1 MIRIAVVDDE
11 KAICDELLFFLQEYE
26 MKFKAIFD
34 ISIYYNGENLLADL
48 EDDMR
53 FDLILLDIEL
63 AEINGVE
70 VGRYIR
76 NKNQDYLCQ
85 IIYISS
91 KMGYAMELFQV
102 HPFHFLIKP
111 IQKEM
116 LFSCLEEYVRLYS
129 KKDFFELTNKN
140 IKKRIPIEQ
149 IQYFESSGRKIIVYC
164 INESYEFY
172 GKLSDL
178 SEMRILKNF
187 LMIHKSFYV
196 NISHISEYNYKSLT
210 IDDDKTL
217 PISQPNRTE
226 VRRALL
232 TNIIPLIALSF
243 LYESKVT
250 SKLFVGLSFYVVNML
265 ADGIVYTVI
274 LITKVDSIVM
284 SSGIATVLVTFLI
297 ELIFEYVWKKRSYH
311 EIDKLY
317 LMTILAVPIGSILIG
332 VLTMYQYSIKTI
344 IVAFVL
350 MSFNLLIF
358 YMYDN
363 LQKNYEVI
371 YEKKLLEQAVEAQHS
386 ELELLQEF
394 QNKIRYLQ
402 HDFKNHLISIV
413 NYAKKADNQGLIHY
427 IEEGLGFLSLH
438 QQFVDTG
445 NSEIDS
451 ILNYK
456 LQEMKNKN
464 VHLKYSITIPKDL
477 KINVFDLNIIL
488 GNLLNNAIEA
498 IEKAERKYF
507 FINIYFEK
515 NILFIH
521 IENTYDGNIIKEK
534 ETLMTTKEEKQLH
547 GLGLKSVSSILE
559 KYDGDIIYDYNDI
572 YFITDVMLCNTS
584 FHHETE

>member
-1 MIRIAVVDDE
+1 M
-11 KAICDELLFFLQEYE
+11 
-26 MKFKAIFD
+26 
-34 ISIYYNGENLLADL
+34 
-48 EDDMR
+48 
-53 FDLILLDIEL
+53 
-63 AEINGVE
+63 
-70 VGRYIR
+70 
-76 NKNQDYLCQ
+76 
-85 IIYISS
+85 
-91 KMGYAMELFQV
+91 
-102 HPFHFLIKP
+102 
-111 IQKEM
+111 
-116 LFSCLEEYVRLYS
+116 
-129 KKDFFELTNKN
+129 
-140 IKKRIPIEQ
+140 
-149 IQYFESSGRKIIVYC
+149 
-164 INESYEFY
+164 
-172 GKLSDL
+172 
-178 SEMRILKNF
+178 
-187 LMIHKSFYV
+187 
-196 NISHISEYNYKSLT
+196 
-210 IDDDKTL
+210 
-217 PISQPNRTE
+217 
-226 VRRALL
+226 
-232 TNIIPLIALSF
+232 
-243 LYESKVT
+243 
-250 SKLFVGLSFYVVNML
+250 
-265 ADGIVYTVI
+265 
-274 LITKVDSIVM
+274 
-284 SSGIATVLVTFLI
+284 
-297 ELIFEYVWKKRSYH
+297 IFEYIWKKRAYH

-317 LMTILAVPIGSILIG
+317 LATILTVPIGSILVGI
-332 VLTMYQYSIKTI
+332 LTMYQYSIKTI
-344 IVAFVL
+344 TVAFIL
-350 MSFNLLIF
+350 ISFNLLIF
-358 YMYDN
+358 YMYDS

-371 YEKKLLEQAVEAQHS
+371 YEKKLLEQAVKAQHS
-386 ELELLQEF
+386 ELELLQES
-394 QNKIRYLQ
+394 QNRIRYLQ

-427 IEEGLGFLSLH
+427 IEDGLGFLSFH

-464 VHLKYSITIPKDL
+464 VHLKCSITIPKDL

>member
-1 MIRIAVVDDE
+1 MQIV
-11 KAICDELLFFLQEYE
+11 
-26 MKFKAIFD
+26 
-34 ISIYYNGENLLADL
+34 L
-48 EDDMR
+48 ER
-53 FDLILLDIEL
+53 
-63 AEINGVE
+63 G
-70 VGRYIR
+70 
-76 NKNQDYLCQ
+76 DYMQ
-85 IIYISS
+85 
-91 KMGYAMELFQV
+91 
-102 HPFHFLIKP
+102 
-111 IQKEM
+111 
-116 LFSCLEEYVRLYS
+116 
-129 KKDFFELTNKN
+129 
-140 IKKRIPIEQ
+140 EQ
-149 IQYFESSGRKIIVYC
+149 IVYLIGNAFRVYIYWKLLNTIFCAAKVKQFWIIIGFMLYFLLNSSVAIMF
-164 INESYEFY
+164 E
-172 GKLSDL
+172 
-178 SEMRILKNF
+178 NF
-187 LMIHKSFYV
+187 TL
-196 NISHISEYNYKSLT
+196 NI
-210 IDDDKTL
+210 
-217 PISQPNRTE
+217 
-226 VRRALL
+226 L

-386 ELELLQEF
+386 ELELLQES

-464 VHLKYSITIPKDL
+464 VDLKYFITIPKDL
-477 KINVFDLNIIL
+477 EINVFDLNIVL
-488 GNLLNNAIEA
+488 GNILNNAIEA

-534 ETLMTTKEEKQLH
+534 ETLMTTKEEKQSH

>member
-1 MIRIAVVDDE
+1 M
-11 KAICDELLFFLQEYE
+11 QEQLVY
-26 MKFKAIFD
+26 
-34 ISIYYNGENLLADL
+34 
-48 EDDMR
+48 
-53 FDLILLDIEL
+53 LIGN
-63 AEINGVE
+63 AF
-70 VGRYIR
+70 R
-76 NKNQDYLCQ
+76 
-85 IIYISS
+85 IYIYF
-91 KMGYAMELFQV
+91 KLLNTMFGTAKVKQIWIIIGFTFY
-102 HPFHFLIKP
+102 FLINSFGA
-111 IQKEM
+111 I
-116 LFSCLEEYVRLYS
+116 LFGNFTL
-129 KKDFFELTNKN
+129 N
-140 IKKRIPIEQ
+140 I
-149 IQYFESSGRKIIVYC
+149 
-164 INESYEFY
+164 
-172 GKLSDL
+172 
-178 SEMRILKNF
+178 
-187 LMIHKSFYV
+187 
-196 NISHISEYNYKSLT
+196 
-210 IDDDKTL
+210 
-217 PISQPNRTE
+217 
-226 VRRALL
+226 L

-250 SKLFVGLSFYVVNML
+250 SKLFVALAFYVVNML
-265 ADGIVYTVI
+265 ADGIVYTII
-274 LITKVDSIVM
+274 LITKVNFIIM
-284 SSGIATVLVTFLI
+284 SSGIATVLITFLI
-297 ELIFEYVWKKRSYH
+297 ELIFEYIWKKRAYH

-317 LMTILAVPIGSILIG
+317 LATILTVPIGSILVGI
-332 VLTMYQYSIKTI
+332 LTMYQYSIKTI
-344 IVAFVL
+344 TVAFIL
-350 MSFNLLIF
+350 ISFNLLIF
-358 YMYDN
+358 YMYDS

-371 YEKKLLEQAVEAQHS
+371 YEKKLLEQAVKAQHS
-386 ELELLQEF
+386 ELELLQES
-394 QNKIRYLQ
+394 QNRIRYLQ

-427 IEEGLGFLSLH
+427 IEDGLGFLSFH

-464 VHLKYSITIPKDL
+464 VHLKCSITIPKDL

-521 IENTYDGNIIKEK
+521 IKNTYDGNIIKEK

>member
-1 MIRIAVVDDE
+1 LE
-11 KAICDELLFFLQEYE
+11 K
-26 MKFKAIFD
+26 
-34 ISIYYNGENLLADL
+34 
-48 EDDMR
+48 
-53 FDLILLDIEL
+53 
-63 AEINGVE
+63 
-70 VGRYIR
+70 
-76 NKNQDYLCQ
+76 
-85 IIYISS
+85 
-91 KMGYAMELFQV
+91 
-102 HPFHFLIKP
+102 
-111 IQKEM
+111 
-116 LFSCLEEYVRLYS
+116 
-129 KKDFFELTNKN
+129 
-140 IKKRIPIEQ
+140 
-149 IQYFESSGRKIIVYC
+149 
-164 INESYEFY
+164 
-172 GKLSDL
+172 
-178 SEMRILKNF
+178 
-187 LMIHKSFYV
+187 
-196 NISHISEYNYKSLT
+196 
-210 IDDDKTL
+210 
-217 PISQPNRTE
+217 
-226 VRRALL
+226 RA
-232 TNIIPLIALSF
+232 
-243 LYESKVT
+243 
-250 SKLFVGLSFYVVNML
+250 
-265 ADGIVYTVI
+265 
-274 LITKVDSIVM
+274 
-284 SSGIATVLVTFLI
+284 
-297 ELIFEYVWKKRSYH
+297 YH

-317 LMTILAVPIGSILIG
+317 LATILTVPIGSILVGI
-332 VLTMYQYSIKTI
+332 LTMYQYSIKTI
-344 IVAFVL
+344 TVAFIL
-350 MSFNLLIF
+350 ISFNLLIF
-358 YMYDN
+358 YMYDS

-371 YEKKLLEQAVEAQHS
+371 YEKKLLEQAVKAQHS
-386 ELELLQEF
+386 ELELLQES
-394 QNKIRYLQ
+394 QNRIRYLQ

-427 IEEGLGFLSLH
+427 IEDGLGFLSFH

-464 VHLKYSITIPKDL
+464 VHITIPKDL

>member
-1 MIRIAVVDDE
+1 M
-11 KAICDELLFFLQEYE
+11 QEQLVY
-26 MKFKAIFD
+26 
-34 ISIYYNGENLLADL
+34 
-48 EDDMR
+48 
-53 FDLILLDIEL
+53 LIGN
-63 AEINGVE
+63 AF
-70 VGRYIR
+70 R
-76 NKNQDYLCQ
+76 
-85 IIYISS
+85 IYIYF
-91 KMGYAMELFQV
+91 KLLNTMFGTAKVKQIWIIIGFTFY
-102 HPFHFLIKP
+102 FLINSFGA
-111 IQKEM
+111 I
-116 LFSCLEEYVRLYS
+116 LFGNFTL
-129 KKDFFELTNKN
+129 N
-140 IKKRIPIEQ
+140 I
-149 IQYFESSGRKIIVYC
+149 
-164 INESYEFY
+164 
-172 GKLSDL
+172 
-178 SEMRILKNF
+178 
-187 LMIHKSFYV
+187 
-196 NISHISEYNYKSLT
+196 
-210 IDDDKTL
+210 
-217 PISQPNRTE
+217 
-226 VRRALL
+226 L

-250 SKLFVGLSFYVVNML
+250 SKLFVALAFYVVNML
-265 ADGIVYTVI
+265 AHGIVYTII
-274 LITKVDSIVM
+274 LITKVDSIIM
-284 SSGIATVLVTFLI
+284 
-297 ELIFEYVWKKRSYH
+297 IFEYICKKRAYH

-317 LMTILAVPIGSILIG
+317 LATILTVPIGSILVGI
-332 VLTMYQYSIKTI
+332 LTMYQYSIKTI
-344 IVAFVL
+344 TVAFIL
-350 MSFNLLIF
+350 ISFNLLIF
-358 YMYDN
+358 YMYN
-363 LQKNYEVI
+363 SLQKNYEVI
-371 YEKKLLEQAVEAQHS
+371 YEKKLLEQAVKAQHS
-386 ELELLQEF
+386 ELELLQES
-394 QNKIRYLQ
+394 QNRIRYLQ

-427 IEEGLGFLSLH
+427 IEDGLGFLSFH

-488 GNLLNNAIEA
+488 GNLLNNAIEV

>member
-1 MIRIAVVDDE
+1 M
-11 KAICDELLFFLQEYE
+11 Q
-26 MKFKAIFD
+26 
-34 ISIYYNGENLLADL
+34 
-48 EDDMR
+48 
-53 FDLILLDIEL
+53 
-63 AEINGVE
+63 
-70 VGRYIR
+70 
-76 NKNQDYLCQ
+76 
-85 IIYISS
+85 
-91 KMGYAMELFQV
+91 
-102 HPFHFLIKP
+102 
-111 IQKEM
+111 
-116 LFSCLEEYVRLYS
+116 
-129 KKDFFELTNKN
+129 
-140 IKKRIPIEQ
+140 EQ
-149 IQYFESSGRKIIVYC
+149 IVYLIGNAFRVYIYWKLLNTIFCAAKVKQFWIIIGFMLYFLLNSSVAIMF
-164 INESYEFY
+164 E
-172 GKLSDL
+172 
-178 SEMRILKNF
+178 NF
-187 LMIHKSFYV
+187 TL
-196 NISHISEYNYKSLT
+196 NI
-210 IDDDKTL
+210 
-217 PISQPNRTE
+217 
-226 VRRALL
+226 L

-386 ELELLQEF
+386 ELELLQES

-464 VHLKYSITIPKDL
+464 VDLKYFITIPKDL
-477 KINVFDLNIIL
+477 EINVFDLNIVL

-498 IEKAERKYF
+498 IEKAEKLVMHK
-507 FINIYFEK
+507 INV
-515 NILFIH
+515 
-521 IENTYDGNIIKEK
+521 D
-534 ETLMTTKEEKQLH
+534 
-547 GLGLKSVSSILE
+547 
-559 KYDGDIIYDYNDI
+559 
-572 YFITDVMLCNTS
+572 
-584 FHHETE
+584 

>member
-1 MIRIAVVDDE
+1 MN
-11 KAICDELLFFLQEYE
+11 
-26 MKFKAIFD
+26 IF
-34 ISIYYNGENLLADL
+34 G
-48 EDDMR
+48 
-53 FDLILLDIEL
+53 
-63 AEINGVE
+63 
-70 VGRYIR
+70 
-76 NKNQDYLCQ
+76 
-85 IIYISS
+85 
-91 KMGYAMELFQV
+91 
-102 HPFHFLIKP
+102 
-111 IQKEM
+111 
-116 LFSCLEEYVRLYS
+116 
-129 KKDFFELTNKN
+129 
-140 IKKRIPIEQ
+140 KKR
-149 IQYFESSGRKIIVYC
+149 
-164 INESYEFY
+164 
-172 GKLSDL
+172 
-178 SEMRILKNF
+178 
-187 LMIHKSFYV
+187 
-196 NISHISEYNYKSLT
+196 
-210 IDDDKTL
+210 
-217 PISQPNRTE
+217 
-226 VRRALL
+226 A
-232 TNIIPLIALSF
+232 
-243 LYESKVT
+243 
-250 SKLFVGLSFYVVNML
+250 
-265 ADGIVYTVI
+265 
-274 LITKVDSIVM
+274 
-284 SSGIATVLVTFLI
+284 
-297 ELIFEYVWKKRSYH
+297 YH

-317 LMTILAVPIGSILIG
+317 LATILTVPIGSILVGI
-332 VLTMYQYSIKTI
+332 LTMYQYSIKTI
-344 IVAFVL
+344 TVAFIL
-350 MSFNLLIF
+350 ISFNLLIF
-358 YMYDN
+358 YMYDS

-371 YEKKLLEQAVEAQHS
+371 YEKKLLEQAVKAQHS
-386 ELELLQEF
+386 ELELLQES
-394 QNKIRYLQ
+394 QNRIRYLQ

-427 IEEGLGFLSLH
+427 IEDGLGFLSFH

-464 VHLKYSITIPKDL
+464 VHLKCSITIPKDL

>member
-1 MIRIAVVDDE
+1 ME
-11 KAICDELLFFLQEYE
+11 K
-26 MKFKAIFD
+26 
-34 ISIYYNGENLLADL
+34 
-48 EDDMR
+48 
-53 FDLILLDIEL
+53 
-63 AEINGVE
+63 
-70 VGRYIR
+70 
-76 NKNQDYLCQ
+76 
-85 IIYISS
+85 
-91 KMGYAMELFQV
+91 
-102 HPFHFLIKP
+102 
-111 IQKEM
+111 
-116 LFSCLEEYVRLYS
+116 
-129 KKDFFELTNKN
+129 
-140 IKKRIPIEQ
+140 
-149 IQYFESSGRKIIVYC
+149 
-164 INESYEFY
+164 
-172 GKLSDL
+172 
-178 SEMRILKNF
+178 
-187 LMIHKSFYV
+187 
-196 NISHISEYNYKSLT
+196 
-210 IDDDKTL
+210 
-217 PISQPNRTE
+217 
-226 VRRALL
+226 RA
-232 TNIIPLIALSF
+232 
-243 LYESKVT
+243 
-250 SKLFVGLSFYVVNML
+250 
-265 ADGIVYTVI
+265 
-274 LITKVDSIVM
+274 
-284 SSGIATVLVTFLI
+284 
-297 ELIFEYVWKKRSYH
+297 YH

-317 LMTILAVPIGSILIG
+317 LATILTVPIGSILVGI
-332 VLTMYQYSIKTI
+332 LTMYQYSIKTI
-344 IVAFVL
+344 TVAFIL
-350 MSFNLLIF
+350 ISFNLLIF
-358 YMYDN
+358 YMYDS

-371 YEKKLLEQAVEAQHS
+371 YEKKLLEQAVKAQHS
-386 ELELLQEF
+386 ELELLQES
-394 QNKIRYLQ
+394 QNRIRYLQ

-427 IEEGLGFLSLH
+427 IEDGLGFLSFH

-464 VHLKYSITIPKDL
+464 VHLKCSITIPKDL